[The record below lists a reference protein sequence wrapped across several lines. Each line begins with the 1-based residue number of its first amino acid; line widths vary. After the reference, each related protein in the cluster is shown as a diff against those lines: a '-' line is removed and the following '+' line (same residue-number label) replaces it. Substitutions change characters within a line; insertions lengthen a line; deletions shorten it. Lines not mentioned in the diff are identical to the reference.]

1 LEKREIFSISKM
13 DSLQQQ
19 RRCFS
24 TILWIVVLVVSWFA
38 SLVRAD
44 TPNAVNDFAV
54 TRQNQAVTI
63 PVLANDSD
71 TETNQLTILQVSA
84 PAHGTLV
91 INSNTPVTTPELSRL
106 FQFAAIQ
113 LSNTVVRLGSTNLYP
128 RSTQT
133 NGSWNTVNDTDWTSG
148 FFPGCLWYLYEQN
161 GDTNFEKWAQEWT
174 AGISSQQFNTNTDD
188 IGFMINTSFG
198 NGYRITGDSTYQS
211 VVLRAARSLTNRYN
225 RIVGCLADDQLLP
238 PTNFEVIIDTMMNT
252 ELLYHATDI
261 NGDTNFSDKA
271 FSHAQR
277 AMTNQIRAD
286 NSTFQKVLYSTVNGA
301 LTYQGTRAG
310 YSATSTWARGQA
322 WAIYGFTMAY
332 RETGFLPFLDAAK
345 RTANYYLTNV
355 PSDFVPYW
363 DFDAP
368 DIPNAPRDS
377 SAAATTLSA
386 LVQLSQLVTNMQ
398 DSATL
403 WAGAHNILESLGSTN
418 YLAQGTTSSGILLH
432 GTGEPPQFPSP
443 EVDVSLT
450 YGDYYFV
457 EALRR
462 YAEAYGRT
470 NVTYTPNPGFIGT
483 DTFTYQVC
491 DSGGNCSTA
500 SVTVVVLDT
509 NAVPAFNVQASLS
522 PVTQYPVISFPAISN
537 HLYEVD
543 YASSLTPPQQWSI
556 LASNLIGSNSVISIN
571 DTSPASQRFYRVK
584 AQ

>member
-1 LEKREIFSISKM
+1 M